1 MLLRRLFREPSQ
13 PAVGNLHLTQ
23 AKVTIFPVEQKR
35 KHFHFHFHFSVTEM
49 SWPEQTL
56 LLFLKSQ
63 ENTLDVTTVSNAI
76 SDFSN
81 KQTQES

>member
-1 MLLRRLFREPSQ
+1 MLLHRSFCEPSQ
-13 PAVGNLHLTQ
+13 PAVGHTWQ
-23 AKVTIFPVEQKR
+23 FAFDPGESDIFLVEHKR
-35 KHFHFHFHFSVTEM
+35 KHLHFHFHFSVTEM

-63 ENTLDVTTVSNAI
+63 ENTLDVTIVSNAI

-81 KQTQES
+81 K